1 MPIRVNLL
9 AEAKNA
15 EEMRRRDPV
24 KLAIYIGVL
33 LVVISLV
40 ISSSLQ
46 LEAFIAKSDLAKV
59 QSAITSHTNEYQQV
73 LNNQNKIAEARK
85 KLDALQKL
93 TDTRF
98 LQGNLLNALQQ
109 TTTPGVQ
116 LTRIRL
122 DQSYFSVPGTAS
134 VTNDD
139 RVIPGRPTMTTEK
152 IMMSLDARDSSAN
165 PGDQV
170 NKFKDIIANQSYFKS
185 FLNKTNGIQLVSLSP
200 PQNGSDGRPYVL
212 FSLECA
218 FPELTR

>member
-1 MPIRVNLL
+1 
-9 AEAKNA
+9 
-15 EEMRRRDPV
+15 MRRRDPV

-40 ISSSLQ
+40 VSSSLQ

-59 QSAITSHTNEYQQV
+59 QAAIASQTSEYQQV
-73 LNNQNKIAEARK
+73 LNSQNKIADARK

-109 TTTPGVQ
+109 ATTPGVQ

-134 VTNDD
+134 VTNSGNL
-139 RVIPGRPTMTTEK
+139 VILGRPTMTTEK

-185 FLNKTNGIQLVSLSP
+185 FLNKTNGIQLVSLST
-200 PQNGSDGRPYVL
+200 PQNGSDGKPYVL